1 MKQTILDIALDQA
14 QRQPS
19 KSAYNY
25 LDDKADVAATL
36 SFGGLDAIARTI
48 ALRLGTT
55 ARRGDRALL
64 VFPPGIDFVKAFYGC
79 IYAGII
85 PVPCHPPNPGG
96 LQQSHPRFW
105 SLAQDC
111 NAAVVMTVRSM
122 IPSREQLDETQ
133 SPVANLN
140 WLAIDEIATSDASE
154 WRHPGSLATDITLI
168 QYTSGSTSSPKGV
181 MLTNA
186 NILGNC
192 RLIYEAYRHDANT
205 HLINWLPLYHD
216 MGLIGSGVLQ
226 SMLAGATSDLM
237 SPVSFMRK
245 PTLWLEAI
253 SRRNDCRVTSGGP
266 NFSYESCLVRANAEE
281 IQHIDLS
288 GWAVAFNGA
297 EPIRSE
303 VMHAFATAFAPK
315 GFRASSLFP
324 CYGLAEATLMVAG
337 GPHGRPLEE
346 ANVSLDELLDGRL
359 GVPASED
366 KGRNITLVSSG
377 RTLQDQVIR
386 IVDSESR
393 RPKPDGE
400 IGEIWVRGVSVGE
413 GYWKQPEA
421 SAETFR
427 AVIDREPGVHYLRTG
442 DLGAIVDGE
451 LYVTGRIKDVL
462 IIDGLNVYPH
472 DVEFHAERSH
482 QSLRPGACV
491 AFNRSGLG
499 EAREQIVVVAE
510 VQPRALA
517 LLQRADDAA
526 TALRDEIQLNVYR
539 AVKNAIGI
547 SIAELILVRP
557 RTVPRTTSGKL
568 QRLLCRQ
575 LHASG
580 EILPLHELA

>member
-1 MKQTILDIALDQA
+1 MMQTILDIALDQA

-19 KSAYNY
+19 KPAYNY
-25 LDDKADVAATL
+25 LDDNADVAATL
-36 SFGGLDAIARTI
+36 SFEDLDAIARTI
-48 ALRLGTT
+48 ALQLGTS

-64 VFPPGIDFVKAFYGC
+64 VFPPGLDFVKAFYGC
-79 IYAGII
+79 IYAGVI

-111 NAAVVMTVRSM
+111 DAAVVMTVRSM
-122 IPSREQLDETQ
+122 IPSREQLEKTQ
-133 SPVANLN
+133 SPVANLD
-140 WLAIDEIATSDASE
+140 WLAIDELAARDASE
-154 WRHPGSLATDITLI
+154 WRHPGSLANDIALI

-181 MLTNA
+181 MLTNS

-192 RLIYEAYRHDANT
+192 RLIYDAYRHDANT

-226 SMLAGATSDLM
+226 SLLAGATSDLM

-253 SRRNDCRVTSGGP
+253 SRRKDCRVTSGGP
-266 NFSYESCLVRANAEE
+266 NFSYEACLMRANAEE
-281 IQHIDLS
+281 LQDIDLS

-303 VMHAFATAFAPK
+303 VMHGFATAFAPK

-337 GPHGRPLEE
+337 GPHGRPLKETTIG
-346 ANVSLDELLDGRL
+346 LDKLLDGHL
-359 GVPASED
+359 VVPTREA

-377 RTLQDQVIR
+377 RTLRDQEIR
-386 IVDSESR
+386 IVDAASC

-400 IGEIWVRGVSVGE
+400 IGEIWVRGVSIGE
-413 GYWKQPEA
+413 GYWNQPETT
-421 SAETFR
+421 AETFH
-427 AVIDREPGVHYLRTG
+427 AVIDGEPGVPHLRTG
-442 DLGAIVDGE
+442 DLGALVDGE

-482 QSLRPGACV
+482 HSLRPGACV

-499 EAREQIVVVAE
+499 EAREEVVVVAE

-517 LLQRADDAA
+517 QLQRADEAA
-526 TALRDEIQLNVYR
+526 TALRDEIRLNVHR
-539 AVKNAIGI
+539 AVRSAIGI

-580 EILPLHELA
+580 EISPLHEPA